1 MFYWAAFTMGLLGSL
16 HCAGMCAPI
25 ALSLPYPD
33 RDAWGRMRNVL
44 LYNTGR
50 LITYSLIGLLFGLLG
65 KGLFFAGWQRAV
77 SVGMGVILLLVS
89 FSLIKPEKFLLA
101 NRHLSRLYVWLKT
114 QLGTRLKRAGGSS
127 IFVVGLLNGLLP
139 CGLVYLAIIGAMT
152 AEQVWQGVFYMASFG
167 LGTFPLMIAVVWSG
181 LWLRPGIRQIFTRF
195 YPILLFALAVL
206 LIWRGLLLQIPRS
219 LELWEALGQP
229 VFCH

>member
-1 MFYWAAFTMGLLGSL
+1 MFYWAAFSMGLLGSL

-25 ALSLPYPD
+25 ALSLPYPEQT
-33 RDAWGRMRNVL
+33 RWGRLKSIL

-50 LITYSLIGLLFGLLG
+50 LITYSLIGLVFGLMG

-77 SVGMGVILLLVS
+77 SIVMGVFLLLVS
-89 FSLIKPEKFLLA
+89 FSLINPERSLMS
-101 NRHLSRLYVWLKT
+101 NNYVSRAYLWLKQ
-114 QLGTRLKRAGGSS
+114 QLGKRLQQKGDRS
-127 IFVVGLLNGLLP
+127 IFLVGLLNGILP
-139 CGLVYLAIIGAMT
+139 CGLVYLAIVGALT
-152 AEQVWQGVFYMASFG
+152 AEHAWQGMFYMASFG
-167 LGTFPLMIAVVWSG
+167 LGTFPLMIAVVWSSV
-181 LWLRPGIRQIFTRF
+181 WLKPGIRTFFTRF
-195 YPILLFALAVL
+195 YPVFLFALAIL